1 MDEPNEQARAID
13 SEVLAQLLDSLPDW
27 VMVTDSQA
35 RVLWANR
42 ATLLMFERSRTDS
55 VGMSGLD
62 FVHPEDLELV
72 LRSLVTVQSKEVGVP
87 IEIRVSTPIGWRLA
101 EIVGTPV
108 PWVEPGAVL
117 FTVRDL
123 TDRRR
128 FELAR
133 NREARLRSLVHSAA
147 AVTMLVTP
155 EGVVESASGALS
167 RVLGHDPELVE
178 GHPLADLVSEED
190 RPALAQAL
198 LSATAGAST
207 TNPVSVR
214 LAMVRQSGLKPIP
227 FELTLVNLTDDPT
240 IGGFVITG
248 HDVTAQASIE
258 LELRKT
264 LSLLTATLNS
274 TADGI
279 LVVDDSGAITSF
291 NQRFVEMWHLPDS
304 IIDTLDSATGL
315 AYVTDQLVRPDEFL
329 AKVGEVYAHPEAESH
344 DILEFKDNRVF
355 ERYSIAQQVDGS
367 VVGRVWSFRDVTD
380 RKRLENEL
388 SFQAFHDSLTGLANK
403 ALFQDCLQRATA
415 RLERTEN
422 HLAVLFLDLD
432 DFKTVNDSLGHL
444 AGDQL
449 LKVAAEILL
458 GCLRRVDTAARLGG
472 DEFAVL
478 AEDLAR
484 PSDVI
489 ELTER
494 ILAAFREPLTI
505 GATEVSATV
514 SIGVAFDAPGVTS
527 DQLLRNADLAMYAAK
542 ERGKN
547 RYEQFED
554 EMRSGVIARLDTDS
568 AGRRAPDVD

>member
-1 MDEPNEQARAID
+1 MDEPNQRLTAID
-13 SEVLAQLLDSLPDW
+13 AQALARLLDGLPDW
-27 VMVTDSQA
+27 VMVTDSEA

-42 ATLLMFERSRTDS
+42 ATEQMFERSISDS
-55 VGMSGLD
+55 IGMSGLE
-62 FVHPEDLELV
+62 FVHPEDLEIV
-72 LRSLVTVQSKEVGVP
+72 VRSLVTVQDKEVGIP
-87 IEIRVSTPIGWRLA
+87 IEIRLSTPIGWRLA
-101 EIVGTPV
+101 EIIGTPV
-108 PWVEPGAVL
+108 PWIEQGAVL
-117 FTVRDL
+117 FTMRDL

-133 NREARLRSLVHSAA
+133 SRESRLRSLVHNAA
-147 AVTMLVTP
+147 AVTILVTP
-155 EGVVESASGALS
+155 GGVVESASGALS

-178 GHPLADLVSEED
+178 GHLLADLVSEDD
-190 RPALAQAL
+190 RPALSQAL
-198 LSATAGAST
+198 RDATVGAST

-214 LAMVRQSGLKPIP
+214 LEMLRQGSSAPIP

-279 LVVDDSGAITSF
+279 LVVDKSGAITSVNRLF
-291 NQRFVEMWHLPDS
+291 AEMWHLPDS
-304 IIDTLDSATGL
+304 IIETRDDAAVLEF
-315 AYVTDQLVRPDEFL
+315 VTDQLVRPDEFL
-329 AKVGEVYAHPEAESH
+329 TKVGEVYANPEAESH
-344 DILEFKDNRVF
+344 DTLEFKDGRVF
-355 ERYSIAQQVDGS
+355 ERHSMAQRVDGS

-403 ALFQDCLQRATA
+403 ALFQDCLQRATT

-432 DFKTVNDSLGHL
+432 DFKTVNDRLGHL
-444 AGDQL
+444 AGDDL
-449 LKVAAEILL
+449 LKVAAETLV
-458 GCLRRVDTAARLGG
+458 GCLRKVDIAARLGG

-478 AEDLAR
+478 ADDLAQ

-494 ILAAFREPLTI
+494 ILTAFRQPFTI
-505 GATEVSATV
+505 GSTEVSATV
-514 SIGVAFDAPGVTS
+514 SIGVAFDAAGVTS

-554 EMRSGVIARLDTDS
+554 EMRAGVVAGLDPDS
-568 AGRRAPDVD
+568 ARRQAPGKD